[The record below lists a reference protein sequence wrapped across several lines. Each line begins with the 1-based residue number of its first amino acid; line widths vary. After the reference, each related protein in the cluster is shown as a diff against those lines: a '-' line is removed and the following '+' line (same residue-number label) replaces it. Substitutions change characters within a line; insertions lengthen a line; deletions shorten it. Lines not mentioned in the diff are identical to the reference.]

1 MKLTYVLAIVVLFS
15 TVNAALPQLFGNFCS
30 DLYTGSSLDK
40 SLASATTYNG
50 LIGISLLLVL
60 LVLMCLGIAYAFGYG
75 FGIDSLK
82 RFCRTE
88 VLESAFNLIIIGV
101 IASGLAFANG
111 AVSFIA
117 SISSVG
123 LSAFS
128 SNSIIPSNTFALYS
142 NLCNNYINTGVSSVL
157 PNVISA
163 SAVQGVLS
171 GLQSINLEFEPN
183 YFGFSF
189 SPYAG
194 LTPVVNMMGTQVSFF
209 MLMIGIFVAI
219 PLLLYLVYFLF
230 PVFLYV
236 GVLLRSFPWTRAA
249 GGSMLALFI
258 AFYIVFPS
266 LLYPFSTYTS
276 SQFQPL
282 TTNSIS
288 SAGLSS
294 TQALLTLVP
303 LPAVFGNPLYAEIG
317 SFAGQATFLA
327 IQLLGLVISLL
338 ISMDLMEVL
347 GDMLGSPSLQS
358 KKLLSKVI

>member
-1 MKLTYVLAIVVLFS
+1 MRITYLIAAFVLFS
-15 TVNAALPQLFGNFCS
+15 TVNAQLFGNFCP
-30 DLYTGSSLDK
+30 DLYAGSSLDK
-40 SLASATTYNG
+40 SLASATTYGG
-50 LIGISLLLVL
+50 LISISLLLVL

-82 RFCRTE
+82 KFTRAE
-88 VLESAFNLIIIGV
+88 ALESAFNLIIIGA

-111 AVSFIA
+111 AVSFLA

-123 LSAFS
+123 LSALTP
-128 SNSIIPSNTFALYS
+128 NSVIPSNVPALYLG
-142 NLCNNYINTGVSSVL
+142 LCNNYINTGVASVI
-157 PNVISA
+157 PDVVSTA
-163 SAVQGVLS
+163 AVQGVLA
-171 GLQSINLEFEPN
+171 GLQSFNIALEPN

-189 SPYAG
+189 SPLAG
-194 LTPVVNMMGTQVSFF
+194 IQPVVTMMGTQVSFF
-209 MLMIGIFVAI
+209 MLMIGVFVSI

-266 LLYPFSTYTS
+266 LLYPFSAYIS
-276 SQFQPL
+276 SQFKPL
-282 TTNSIS
+282 SLGS
-288 SAGLSS
+288 LSGAGFSLQSLLTVMPLSS
-294 TQALLTLVP
+294 
-303 LPAVFGNPLYAEIG
+303 VFGNPLYAEIG
-317 SFAGQATFLA
+317 GFASQATFLA
-327 IQLLGLVISLL
+327 IQLLGLIISLI
-338 ISMDLMEVL
+338 ISLDLMEAL